1 MIQELLNQ
9 RMEIFD
15 IYLNKT
21 NLYHQQ
27 YQKDGVR
34 WILNNE
40 LREDP
45 VCGIRGGFI
54 ADEMG
59 LGKTIMMIGAMLCNS
74 STASLTTFGKGGAKD
89 CDKGSD
95 CGAAELV
102 FNRTL
107 IIVPPA
113 LVSQWYVQI
122 ARTTGHKSLIYHGN
136 HKKIMCSAD
145 LENAKIVITTYGTI
159 SVSAKKKVMSP
170 LHTIYWP
177 RVIFDEAHHLRNRNT
192 SIYFGAKLLKSS
204 ICWLVSGT
212 PIQNCKKDFYN
223 LCSMIGLPSSY
234 YTDSDNLKELTRA
247 FIMKRTKKQVG
258 IILPQIIEDKNIVS
272 WSNDREKEL
281 SEELH
286 SMLEF
291 SRVQG
296 KSFGGH
302 LSAIIKARQ
311 SCILPRLLSNKRGGY
326 AAEYME
332 AFDCSSKLDFVVG
345 KILERKGNGNGKLI
359 FCHFR
364 EEIDEIAFRLNK
376 GGIASVATF
385 DGRTSEVQRREILGQ
400 SNEALILQIQTG
412 CEGLN
417 LQEHYSEIYF
427 ISPHWNPAIEDQAVA
442 RCHRIGQT
450 KVVYVERFEMCGF
463 LPPLRKVEPNH
474 PPLRLR
480 PLEKVEKVVNST
492 EPLAPPFLKVDM
504 NIEEYVYFK
513 QGIKREIAFSL
524 LPN

>member
-1 MIQELLNQ
+1 MIQELLNK

-21 NLYHQQ
+21 NLSHQQ

-74 STASLTTFGKGGAKD
+74 STASLTTFGKGSAELRAKD

-95 CGAAELV
+95 CCAAELV

-234 YTDSDNLKELTRA
+234 YTDYDNLKELTRA

-364 EEIDEIAFRLNK
+364 EEIDEIALRLNK

-463 LPPLRKVEPNH
+463 LPPFP
-474 PPLRLR
+474 
-480 PLEKVEKVVNST
+480 
-492 EPLAPPFLKVDM
+492 KVDM